1 MARPPRFTISALA
14 DLLRELRYAPP
25 ETLHRQMTAA
35 EALLGEID
43 PERNYP
49 EDYIRY
55 RITGYRGESA
65 GGSLFVGSALIGDL
79 AIFVERLSAS
89 LALPVAEFAP
99 RQPLLPEEVARR
111 LGVSA
116 ITLHRYRRQGL
127 VAHQAV
133 LGGGRPRLVY
143 FTDAVERFAARAPR
157 RVEAA
162 GRFSRIDP
170 ATRER
175 MIRRA
180 RRYAASLDLSLNEAA
195 RRLAKRFGRS
205 HEGIRRLLQ
214 QHDRRRPAEAIFHD
228 ARPLSERQRRLALRA
243 HDRALPASEVA
254 QRLGKTVS
262 SVYRTTLEQR
272 AQRLRAW
279 NVNGRELPTFRLE
292 GAGEVILAADSA
304 VRGLPVV
311 LDVGGELTAWIGD
324 AAALEIRREVEE
336 AQLAAALHYLLWST
350 RRIIDDLPRHQPR
363 AAEIDEAETRLRWA
377 TRLKVRLLTGLRAA
391 ALSTIEIHLG
401 RKLLQCAAGEID
413 AAYRLALGSLSRS
426 IDAFDASRQGRLR
439 AVAVHAL
446 RTELARGGSRSG
458 PPSTARAR
466 HDQRSLVLPDLPALV
481 FAWRSVLE
489 PRAGAIAA
497 AEALSEEDR
506 RILAARFG
514 WTGGAPQTH
523 AAIAAALGRPVHR
536 IAAAEHRARRRLA
549 QQLRRESQDGAR

>member
-14 DLLRELRYAPP
+14 DLLRELRYAPA
-25 ETLHRQMTAA
+25 ETRRRQMTSA
-35 EALLGEID
+35 EALLGEIV

-49 EDYIRY
+49 EEYIRY
-55 RITGYRGESA
+55 RITGYRGEAA
-65 GGSLFVGSALIGDL
+65 GASLFVGSALVGDL

-89 LALPVAEFAP
+89 LALPVEEFAP
-99 RQPLLPEEVARR
+99 RQALLPEEVARR

-133 LGGGRPRLVY
+133 LEGSRPRLVY
-143 FTDAVERFAARAPR
+143 FADAVERFAARENE
-157 RVEAA
+157 RVAAA
-162 GRFSRIDP
+162 GQFSRIDP

-175 MIRRA
+175 IVRRA
-180 RRYAASLDLSLNEAA
+180 RRYAASAGLSLNEAA

-214 QHDRRRPAEAIFHD
+214 QHDRRHPAEAIFHD

-243 HDRALPASEVA
+243 HDRAIPASEVA

-272 AQRLRAW
+272 AQRLRGW
-279 NVNGRELPTFRLE
+279 KVRGREWPTFRLE
-292 GAGEVILAADSA
+292 GAGEVILAAESA
-304 VRGLPVV
+304 QRGLPAA
-311 LDVGGELTAWIGD
+311 LEVGGELTKWIGD
-324 AAALEIRREVEE
+324 AAALEIRHEVEE
-336 AQLAAALHYLLWST
+336 AQLAAALHYLLWSAGG
-350 RRIIDDLPRHQPR
+350 IIDDLPRHQPR
-363 AAEIDEAETRLRWA
+363 AADIDEAETRLRWA
-377 TRLKVRLLTGLRAA
+377 TRLKVRLLGGLRAA

-401 RKLLQCAAGEID
+401 RKLAQCAAGEIE

-426 IDAFDASRQGRLR
+426 IDAFDARRQGRVR

-446 RTELARGGSRSG
+446 RTELARAWSRSVS
-458 PPSTARAR
+458 PSAARAR
-466 HDQRSLVLPDLPALV
+466 HEQRSVVLPDLPALV
-481 FAWRSVLE
+481 FPWRSVLE
-489 PRAGAIAA
+489 LPAGAWAA
-497 AEALSEEDR
+497 AAALEEEHR

-514 WTGGAPQTH
+514 WTGRPPQTH
-523 AAIAAALGRPVHR
+523 ASIANALGRPVHR

-549 QQLRRESQDGAR
+549 QQLRQVGQAGAR